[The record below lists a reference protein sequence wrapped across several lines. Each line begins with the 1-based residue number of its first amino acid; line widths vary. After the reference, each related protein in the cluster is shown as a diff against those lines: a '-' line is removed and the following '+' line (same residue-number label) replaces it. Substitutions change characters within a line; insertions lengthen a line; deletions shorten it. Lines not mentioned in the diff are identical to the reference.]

1 MTQNPYYQLL
11 ALIRAQQSGGGAQF
25 FLAQLTRLAPPLLE
39 AEGAQVQPALV
50 PAELTL
56 TEADKQRDFLCLWL
70 EGRVLLLGRLEEP
83 DWR

>member
-1 MTQNPYYQLL
+1 
-11 ALIRAQQSGGGAQF
+11 
-25 FLAQLTRLAPPLLE
+25 
-39 AEGAQVQPALV
+39 V

>member
-11 ALIRAQQSGGGAQF
+11 ALIRAQQSGGPQF
-25 FLAQLTRLAPPLLE
+25 FLARLTRLAPPLLE
-39 AEGAQVQPALV
+39 AEGAQEQPALV